1 MRFKTA
7 SQTFVVGQRCGDRL
21 HADDSSLPATANDAY
36 LGLAGEVVPAIE
48 SNIVSRLPAS

>member
-1 MRFKTA
+1 
-7 SQTFVVGQRCGDRL
+7 
-21 HADDSSLPATANDAY
+21 LPAMANDAY